1 MNKMVAYLK
10 LSKQSRRTALTTY
23 GLFGSLLGQPDFFS
37 FFDDGSSPGVRGQHF
52 GEPLELGLWLLS
64 EHILSHV
71 CTNFFLQVS
80 VCFVLN
86 TITLL

>member
-23 GLFGSLLGQPDFFS
+23 GLFGCLLGQPDFFS